1 MQIFEEE
8 ALTWDE
14 KLNRLR
20 TLLDSWVE
28 VQRKWLYL
36 EGVFS
41 GSQDI
46 QMLLPAEHQRF
57 RGIDAGFQGIIKKAD
72 TTKVVLEVRFAYS
85 ANVGLLRL
93 VYMNLLASGMY
104 LMRSSSLRGHC

>member
-1 MQIFEEE
+1 MKFISACLGIGQIFEEE
-8 ALTWDE
+8 ALAWDE

-20 TLLDSWVE
+20 ILLDSWVE

-57 RGIDAGFQGIIKKAD
+57 RGIDAEFKGIMKKAD
-72 TTKVVLEVRFAYS
+72 TTKVVLEVTSKCRWMKLSSFAC
-85 ANVGLLRL
+85 LT
-93 VYMNLLASGMY
+93 
-104 LMRSSSLRGHC
+104 CI

>member
-1 MQIFEEE
+1 MYRITSQIFEEE
-8 ALTWDE
+8 ALAWDE

-20 TLLDSWVE
+20 ILLDSWVE

-57 RGIDAGFQGIIKKAD
+57 RGIDAEFKGIMKKAD
-72 TTKVVLEVRFAYS
+72 TTKIVLEVIR
-85 ANVGLLRL
+85 
-93 VYMNLLASGMY
+93 
-104 LMRSSSLRGHC
+104 